1 MKLVK
6 FKINAKSESP
16 TRTVV
21 KARDFSMIID
31 EPKHLGGKDTGANPV
46 EFLLGALSGCLNVVG
61 HMVAKEMGFD
71 FHGMEIDIEG
81 GMNPLKFMGKSSKER
96 TGYQYI
102 DVKIRP
108 NTEMDEETLIKWAKA
123 VEERCPVSDN
133 IGNATPITIN
143 LSKK

>member
-6 FKINAKSESP
+6 FKINAVSESP

-21 KARDFSMIID
+21 SARDFKMVID
-31 EPKHLGGKDTGANPV
+31 EPQNLGGDDTGANPV
-46 EFLLGALSGCLNVVG
+46 EYLLGALSGCLNVVG

-71 FHGMEIDIEG
+71 FHGMQIDIEG
-81 GMNPLKFMGKSSKER
+81 GLNPAKFMGLSSDER

-102 DVKIRP
+102 NVKIRP
-108 NTEMDEETLIKWAKA
+108 NTNVEEEVLAKWVKA

-133 IGNATPITIN
+133 IGNATPISID
-143 LSKK
+143 LSNK

>member
-1 MKLVK
+1 MKLVN

-21 KARDFSMIID
+21 TARDFKMVID
-31 EPKHLGGKDTGANPV
+31 EPKNLGGKDTGANPV

-61 HMVAKEMGFD
+61 HIVAKEMKFD
-71 FHGMEIDIEG
+71 FKGMEIDIEG
-81 GMNPLKFMGKSSKER
+81 GLNPAKFMGHQSNER

-102 DVKIRP
+102 NVKIRP
-108 NTEMDEETLIKWAKA
+108 NTDMDEETLKTWVKA

-133 IGNATPITIN
+133 IGNKTPISISLN
-143 LSKK
+143 Y